1 MTHSSLY
8 EGSDRELY
16 TMETMVD
23 RVVYWWFRY
32 QGKRTE
38 EGKEFSKTD
47 VRELSHR
54 LNILSTFP
62 ERFKFNKPDMSDDA
76 LEVKNEV

>member
-1 MTHSSLY
+1 MTHSGLY
-8 EGSDRELY
+8 EGADRELY

-23 RVVYWWFRY
+23 RVVYWWIRY

-38 EGKEFSKTD
+38 DGKDFSKTD

-54 LNILSTFP
+54 LNLLSTYP
-62 ERFKFNKPDMSDDA
+62 ERFKFNKPDMELDVVS
-76 LEVKNEV
+76 EKSE